1 MQGEPHFDRLV
12 QLLPDGLVL
21 LDQVGLIQYMN
32 PSAEK
37 LTETTISDARGKH
50 WKDVFSIKVED
61 PGNDQTGSLIQILL
75 ERPILVTK
83 TGRSIPIELQISQ
96 VTDAGGNSTGSMLL
110 LHDVTDLNM
119 EKEGLKE
126 SRAKYKNLV
135 NAIEGI
141 VWEADGSPVRFRF
154 VSAYAEKLLG
164 YASKNWLKDPGFW
177 KSIIHPDDLPSVED
191 ILSQSLQQH
200 EDYQIEYRVKTSD
213 GRILLVRDRVTI
225 TEHEGRPRLSGII
238 TDITMAK
245 EARDALIRSEELFSA
260 AFYSNPIPLLLITE
274 TGNISQANESYE
286 RMSGM
291 FRDEL
296 IGRTVFET
304 GLCTA
309 AEYESI
315 AKAMMERTAHNVEMS
330 VQTAA
335 GEKHS
340 LFASFHRIA
349 LSGESCLLGVFQLKA

>member
-1 MQGEPHFDRLV
+1 MV
-12 QLLPDGLVL
+12 QLLPDGLVM
-21 LDQVGLIQYMN
+21 LDQAGLIQYMN
-32 PSAEK
+32 ASAEK
-37 LTETTISDARGKH
+37 LTETTISEACGKH
-50 WKDVFSIKVED
+50 WKDVFTIKVED
-61 PGNDQTGSLIQILL
+61 PGHDQTGSLIQILL

-96 VTDAGGNSTGSMLL
+96 VTDAGGNTMGSMLL

-141 VWEADGSPVRFRF
+141 VWEADGSPLRFRF

-164 YASKNWLKDPGFW
+164 YSSKNWLKDPGFW

-191 ILSQSLQQH
+191 ILSQSLEQH
-200 EDYQIEYRVKTSD
+200 EDYQIEYRVKASD
-213 GRILLVRDRVTI
+213 GRNLLVRDRVTI
-225 TEHEGRPRLSGII
+225 GEHEGRPRLSGIM
-238 TDITMAK
+238 TDITKAK
-245 EARDALIRSEELFSA
+245 EARDTLIRSEELFSA

-286 RMSGM
+286 RMTGM

-304 GLCTA
+304 GLCTPT
-309 AEYESI
+309 EYESI
-315 AKAMMERTAHNVEMS
+315 AKAMERAQAHDVAMS
-330 VQTAA
+330 VQTAS
-335 GEKHS
+335 GEKHPW
-340 LFASFHRIA
+340 LASFQRIP
-349 LSGESCLLGVFQLKA
+349 LSGESCLLVVFRPM